1 MKMKMEPIKET
12 RIAVGNRIREES
24 NNKDKIMWAEFDK
37 KIIDEELERA
47 SKEII
52 KELKKDINEG
62 K

>member
-1 MKMKMEPIKET
+1 MEPIKET

>member
-1 MKMKMEPIKET
+1 MESIKET